1 MARGRK
7 TSLTIRLTPEEWKTL
22 LAGAAG
28 RGRCP
33 PVVMCRERRILGG
46 TIRGKITVHDP
57 FGFSEPDST
66 DGAYER

>member
-7 TSLTIRLTPEEWKTL
+7 TSLTIRLTPEERQTL

-33 PVVMCRERRILGG
+33 PVVMCRRERRRLGG
-46 TIRGKITVHDP
+46 TIRGKITFHDS
-57 FGFSEPDST
+57 FGFS
-66 DGAYER
+66 